1 MSARW
6 RKYSS
11 RPYTKVHNMK
21 TEFIVAAKEFKDYLS
36 SKRFLIIFGALVL
49 MCIAGIIS
57 GISSYNSQ
65 IDSYNQMLQR
75 ANSTAIGAIQPTMP
89 SMLLVFE
96 SFGSTF
102 ITIGWLL
109 AIAIGFDLISKEK
122 ESGSLKLLLS
132 RPTFRDSVINGKI
145 LGSSGILIVALA
157 ATFMVALAILLFS
170 GLVPTGDDLARLV
183 IFFVA
188 MVLFCVAFLAIA
200 MAASTIAKSSTLAV
214 LLAIGVVMFSTL
226 LPTFTSSALDIAMG
240 SAPQMVVVS
249 ASTGTSGSTTQTSNG
264 LDAQGGNMQFG
275 RNSTMQMEINPEYTS
290 YWNTR
295 NQISEAINLLSPTED
310 FKGIIN
316 VVVDR
321 QSSPIVSDNNIQ
333 GRFEFVGRNSNVSLA
348 STLSSII
355 PQVLAL
361 LVMIVGGFV
370 LSYAKF
376 IRMDVR

>member
-1 MSARW
+1 
-6 RKYSS
+6 
-11 RPYTKVHNMK
+11 MK